1 MTYKTY
7 MVRIDMPPDE
17 EIPDLLLQFSS
28 ELKSIGTTARER
40 RTMYRMIY
48 RQMRDEVRVICESK
62 Q

>member
-17 EIPDLLLQFSS
+17 EIPDVLLRYSS
-28 ELKSIGTTARER
+28 ELKSMGTTAREL
-40 RTMYRMIY
+40 RTVYRMIY